1 MNSLYTIQVPN
12 KEYIGLL
19 DDVAR
24 MVIIQLTIQFLYYI
38 NSKEGEGFL
47 TVDFM
52 LLLVYIVMGV
62 CLYWLIFK
70 KTISFA

>member
-24 MVIIQLTIQFLYYI
+24 MVIIQMTIQFLYFI
-38 NSKEGEGFL
+38 NSKDNEGFL
-47 TVDFM
+47 TIDFL
-52 LLLVYIVMGV
+52 LLLVYIIMGV

-70 KTISFA
+70 KTVTFA

>member
-24 MVIIQLTIQFLYYI
+24 MVIIQLAIQFLYYI
-38 NSKEGEGFL
+38 NGKDGEGFL
-47 TVDFM
+47 TVDFL
-52 LLLVYIVMGV
+52 LLLVYIIMSV

-70 KTISFA
+70 KTVAFA